1 MTRGN
6 GLEEQREDSAQARGG
21 KKEVY
26 LRMTDRSPPV
36 RQRPANESRVG
47 IPPAPF
53 TSRRDVITVV
63 RLDFGVT
70 VMMRNTFV
78 SPALYRPSYWLA
90 ARAEQRGGE

>member
-6 GLEEQREDSAQARGG
+6 GLEEQREDSARGG
-21 KKEVY
+21 GVY

-36 RQRPANESRVG
+36 RQRPANESRAG
-47 IPPAPF
+47 IPSVPF
-53 TSRRDVITVV
+53 TSRGDVITAV

-70 VMMRNTFV
+70 VMMRKTFV
-78 SPALYRPSYWLA
+78 SPALYRSSYWLA